1 MRARVGRQAMLKAR
15 LLCII
20 MQFHST
26 ILMLP
31 NIYKGDYRR
40 LAVIPL
46 LMIVVSLFFIPTIK
60 MGVDFQGG
68 TITTLSLTK
77 AADAADL
84 ESKLQSE
91 GLDATVR
98 VFETA
103 VGYRAEIEVPQS
115 QDLVKADELK
125 AKFNTLLPEVA
136 YLEVATLQNSSNNEA
151 YLAKKAELDS
161 VADELFSLAQL
172 GRGSLNITGTND
184 LQKAFNDA
192 YSKVYTQYQQSISAP
207 IDKYVEYDSIS
218 VQTVSPALSTHFID
232 IAINVVIM
240 AILLSFILV
249 FVFFRSLTP
258 SIAVLTGAIADILIA
273 LGAMGLLGVPL
284 TLASFAALLMLLG
297 FSLDTDILLTTRL
310 LKRKGDPRDNA
321 FDAMK
326 TGMTMSIMA
335 MIAFGALFILATLT
349 HIPTY
354 YEISAVALAGLVG
367 DVFATWGINGV
378 LILHHVEGKAGGTK
392 RKDERPGDN
401 MGSDE
406 STGRGA

>member
-1 MRARVGRQAMLKAR
+1 
-15 LLCII
+15 
-20 MQFHST
+20 
-26 ILMLP
+26 MLP
-31 NIYKGDYRR
+31 NIYKGDYRM
-40 LAVIPL
+40 LAVVPL
-46 LMIVVSLFFIPTIK
+46 LMIVASLIFIPSIK

-68 TITTLSLTK
+68 TVITLSLTK
-77 AADAADL
+77 SADASDL
-84 ESKLQSE
+84 QTKLQAE

-125 AKFNTLLPEVA
+125 GKFNVLLPEVA

-161 VADELFSLAQL
+161 IADELFLLAKKS
-172 GRGSLNITGTND
+172 RASMNISGTND

-192 YSKVYTQYQQSISAP
+192 YSQVYSSYQESISTP
-207 IDKYVEYDSIS
+207 INKHIEYDSIS

-232 IAINVVIM
+232 IAINVVIL
-240 AILLSFILV
+240 AIVLSFILV
-249 FVFFRSLTP
+249 FLFFRSVVP
-258 SIAVLTGAIADILIA
+258 SIAVLTGALADIIIA

-310 LKRKGDPRDNA
+310 LKRKGDPRENA

-326 TGMTMSIMA
+326 TGLTMSVMA
-335 MIAFGALFILATLT
+335 MIAFGALFILSVVTR
-349 HIPTY
+349 IPTY

-378 LILHHVEGKAGGTK
+378 LILHYVEKKAGGQWRHQPETGEA
-392 RKDERPGDN
+392 DAPSTER
-401 MGSDE
+401 
-406 STGRGA
+406 TRRGA